1 MKAVTNSKSKKLLTK
16 SPQKFSKMSKKIL
29 IGKIISAFGIKG
41 EVKIISYSQHP
52 EQIVTYPL
60 FLGNNEKL
68 KIKISNKNKAVIGT
82 NKSGEAIFI
91 AKIDGVADRNMAE
104 KLRGEEI
111 FADRADFLE
120 LSDNEFYYV
129 DLIGLDVID
138 MDSQK
143 IGKVINVGD
152 HGAGGLIEIKFE
164 KADTK
169 NNREKIENFPF
180 KNAIF
185 PEVNLAK
192 NFIRIDLPEII
203 YQSHFKPE

>member
-1 MKAVTNSKSKKLLTK
+1 MRKKLEKLLRK
-16 SPQKFSKMSKKIL
+16 SPQKFTNMTKKIL

-41 EVKIISYSQHP
+41 EVKVISYSQHP
-52 EQIVTYPL
+52 EQIFDYPL
-60 FLGNNEKL
+60 FLGNDEKL
-68 KIKISNKNKAVIGT
+68 KIKISNKNKAAIGT

-91 AKIDGVADRNMAE
+91 AKIDGITDRNMAE

-111 FADRADFLE
+111 FVSRADFFE
-120 LSDNEFYYV
+120 LSADEFYYV
-129 DLIGLDVID
+129 DLIGLDVIG

-152 HGAGGLIEIKFE
+152 HGAGGLIEIEFE

-185 PEVNLAK
+185 PEVNLQK
-192 NFIRIDLPEII
+192 NFIRINLPEII
-203 YQSHFKPE
+203 KIL

>member
-1 MKAVTNSKSKKLLTK
+1 MTK
-16 SPQKFSKMSKKIL
+16 RIL

-41 EVKIISYSQHP
+41 EVKIISYSQNP
-52 EQIVTYPL
+52 NQIADYPI
-60 FLGNNEKL
+60 FLKNGEEL
-68 KIKISNKNKAVIGT
+68 KIKISNKNKVSIGT
-82 NKSGEAIFI
+82 NNSGEAIFI
-91 AKIDGVADRNMAE
+91 AKIDGITDRNMSE

-111 FADRADFLE
+111 FVSRADFSE

-138 MDSQK
+138 ANSQK

-152 HGAGGLIEIKFE
+152 HGAGGIIEIEFE
-164 KADTK
+164 KADPQ

-192 NFIRIDLPEII
+192 NFIRIDLPEVIKI
-203 YQSHFKPE
+203 

>member
-1 MKAVTNSKSKKLLTK
+1 MT
-16 SPQKFSKMSKKIL
+16 KKIL
-29 IGKIISAFGIKG
+29 IGKIISAFGING
-41 EVKIISYSQHP
+41 EVKIVSYSQDP
-52 EQIVTYPL
+52 EQIANYPL
-60 FLGNNEKL
+60 FLKNDQEI
-68 KIKISNKNKAVIGT
+68 KIKISNKNKVAIGA
-82 NKSGEAIFI
+82 NSSGEAIFI
-91 AKIDGVADRNMAE
+91 VKIDGVTNRNMSE

-111 FADRADFLE
+111 FVSRTNFSK

-138 MDSQK
+138 INSQK

-152 HGAGGLIEIKFE
+152 HGAGGLIEIEFE
-164 KADTK
+164 KADAK

-185 PEVNLAK
+185 PEINLTK

-203 YQSHFKPE
+203 KI